1 MSNVTS
7 ALNGFFLWIWTTQQK
22 FNLILTI
29 LTGPRLLKNFSLK
42 SMEKSKPG
50 SVIYI
55 TCTKRNFKQDNS
67 VYYSTFFSVCQVI
80 HWVQYLVQE
89 ANGKLIIWWKIR
101 VANEIPMSKVSVAEK
116 TSWNLSTNYKNINEK
131 IIEMEINMHKLKQY
145 SRRECIE
152 IAGISSWIT
161 KDLLGKPVLLI
172 FEKLAVVL
180 EAMDIVACHRL
191 RKTKRVF
198 VKPLNRKDSQDILE
212 EKYKLRN
219 IVLYNHDESKN
230 NRRRKIFINQSLY
243 YRKLYGSVKDLNNE
257 SLIDSFWLLNGTI
270 KIRESSQSKLVSV
283 THESDLQF

>member
-42 SMEKSKPG
+42 SVEKSKPG

-67 VYYSTFFSVCQVI
+67 VYYSTFFSACQVI

-131 IIEMEINMHKLKQY
+131 IIEM
-145 SRRECIE
+145 
-152 IAGISSWIT
+152 
-161 KDLLGKPVLLI
+161 
-172 FEKLAVVL
+172 
-180 EAMDIVACHRL
+180 
-191 RKTKRVF
+191 
-198 VKPLNRKDSQDILE
+198 
-212 EKYKLRN
+212 
-219 IVLYNHDESKN
+219 
-230 NRRRKIFINQSLY
+230 
-243 YRKLYGSVKDLNNE
+243 
-257 SLIDSFWLLNGTI
+257 
-270 KIRESSQSKLVSV
+270 
-283 THESDLQF
+283 

>member
-1 MSNVTS
+1 
-7 ALNGFFLWIWTTQQK
+7 
-22 FNLILTI
+22 
-29 LTGPRLLKNFSLK
+29 
-42 SMEKSKPG
+42 
-50 SVIYI
+50 
-55 TCTKRNFKQDNS
+55 
-67 VYYSTFFSVCQVI
+67 
-80 HWVQYLVQE
+80 
-89 ANGKLIIWWKIR
+89 
-101 VANEIPMSKVSVAEK
+101 
-116 TSWNLSTNYKNINEK
+116 
-131 IIEMEINMHKLKQY
+131 MEINMHRLVLCCP
-145 SRRECIE
+145 RECIDIE
-152 IAGISSWIT
+152 GILNSII
-161 KDLLGKPVLLI
+161 KDSLKKYALLI
-172 FEKLAVVL
+172 FESFCVVL